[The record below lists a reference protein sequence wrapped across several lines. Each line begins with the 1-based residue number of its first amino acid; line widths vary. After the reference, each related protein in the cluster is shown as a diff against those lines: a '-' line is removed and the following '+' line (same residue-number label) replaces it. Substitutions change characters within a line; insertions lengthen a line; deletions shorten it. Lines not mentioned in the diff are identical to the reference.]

1 MRELIISIVIS
12 TMAPVLIGL
21 AMSLRIRRR
30 QRESEAI
37 GKPGHAL
44 RIRPVA
50 AIGGRPRNR
59 LAVDLVCGAF
69 IAVALG
75 LLLAAGPADAKPK
88 LGVECS
94 VAQTVKA
101 SACVKK
107 IEQDLMNNV
116 ANPHMLTC
124 LADGTVACCKKSNIG
139 PGYNCTY
146 VRVGASDGVTSPLG
160 NATNAPATNPSP
172 PPGVFSGAGVLHRAQ

>member
-1 MRELIISIVIS
+1 MYQFVIAIVLS
-12 TMAPVLIGL
+12 AAAPLLVG
-21 AMSLRIRRR
+21 AAANARLRNRQRKPQPQPDSGRATATALTANRRR
-30 QRESEAI
+30 
-37 GKPGHAL
+37 P
-44 RIRPVA
+44 
-50 AIGGRPRNR
+50 
-59 LAVDLVCGAF
+59 DLGVLCGSF

-75 LLLAAGPADAKPK
+75 LLLVAGPVAAKPK

-124 LADGTVACCKKSNIG
+124 LADGTVACCQKSSIG

-146 VRVGASDGVTSPLG
+146 VRVGASDSVTSPLG
-160 NATNAPATNPSP
+160 NATNAPPTNPSP
-172 PPGVFSGAGVLHRAQ
+172 PPGVFSGAGILHRAQ